1 MKKNENNNNKKNAH
15 SVPSTQ
21 EHSVSSTHS
30 DPSPGPILPPCSRDF
45 SEMPP
50 ICQMPRCLPIF
61 HTHFLF
67 QHSTLRQFT
76 FTFTFCYFCVKSH
89 LKEPTKF
96 SNHMERGRKVNMSL
110 RHVKVSFGEEVLR
123 ILVPLRTF

>member
-1 MKKNENNNNKKNAH
+1 MKIIITRKMHILFHLHKNTLFLLPTLTH
-15 SVPSTQ
+15 LQGPYSLLVQ
-21 EHSVSSTHS
+21 E
-30 DPSPGPILPPCSRDF
+30 IF
-45 SEMPP
+45 
-50 ICQMPRCLPIF
+50 QRCFPPIF

-67 QHSTLRQFT
+67 QSSTLRQFT